1 MFNDILSSRFY
12 AYSVTLTRF
21 IGLVLLFLLFSLPLI
36 TFGASSA
43 ALIASIRQS
52 DYPAFQIFWK
62 TFKENIIRATVVM
75 VFTIFTIMFL
85 YQLWQIADGVP
96 MGNLLLLLFG
106 IILIVY
112 NLNAYLFVSILK
124 KCNII
129 FFRQVFFFTI
139 GTLYKTFL
147 VPIIAFG
154 LTFVF
159 AIINGWGLII
169 LGIPIVIS
177 IYVRMIKNDIETA
190 LEATIEQK

>member
-1 MFNDILSSRFY
+1 MSNDLLSSRFY
-12 AYSVTLTRF
+12 AFSVTLTRY
-21 IGLVLLFLLFSLPLI
+21 IGLVVLFLLFSLPLI

-43 ALIASIRQS
+43 ALIAAIRQS
-52 DYPAFQIFWK
+52 DYPAFQIFWQ
-62 TFKENIIRATVVM
+62 TFKENIVRGTVVL

-85 YQLWQIADGVP
+85 YQLWQTSDAIP
-96 MGNLLLLLFG
+96 LGNFLTMLAG
-106 IILIVY
+106 IFLIVY

-147 VPIIAFG
+147 IPIIAFA

-169 LGIPIVIS
+169 LGIPIVLA
-177 IYVRMIKNDIETA
+177 IYIRFIRNDIETA
-190 LEATIEQK
+190 LEALEEQQ

>member
-1 MFNDILSSRFY
+1 MFNDVLSSRFY
-12 AYSVTLTRF
+12 AYSVTLTRY

-36 TFGASSA
+36 TFGASLT
-43 ALIASIRQS
+43 ALIAAIRQS

-62 TFKENIIRATVVM
+62 TFKENILRGLVVQIFS
-75 VFTIFTIMFL
+75 VFSIMFL

-96 MGNLLLLLFG
+96 MGGLLLLLLG

-124 KCNII
+124 KCNIT

-147 VPIIAFG
+147 IPIIAFA
-154 LTFVF
+154 LTFLF
-159 AIINGWGLII
+159 SIIHGWGLII
-169 LGIPIVIS
+169 LGIPIILG
-177 IYVRMIKNDIETA
+177 IYVRFVKNDIETA
-190 LEATIEQK
+190 LEAVEEVK